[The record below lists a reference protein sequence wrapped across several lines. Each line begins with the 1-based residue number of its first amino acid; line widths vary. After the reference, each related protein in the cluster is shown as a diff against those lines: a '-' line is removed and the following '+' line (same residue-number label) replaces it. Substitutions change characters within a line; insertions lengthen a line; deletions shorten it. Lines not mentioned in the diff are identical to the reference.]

1 MKFDPGK
8 AWPHPVL
15 RPPSYGDDYPNAEFE
30 VEIEVKRTIK
40 STAVEVEACFELSE
54 PSLLELLNQDK
65 AQFVLLVRSTQTH
78 CRQLLQ
84 SGQPNIKHSFP
95 AGSLSGRV
103 EFAPF
108 LVCIEALPD
117 FQAEGWH
124 SDFAGRKFDIQ
135 PGAVLA
141 EEVPKDYWIDTAD
154 EAPLGSIFGH
164 RPSPNIADGCWE
176 YELADNHVW
185 IVMSNADAR
194 QYETAR
200 EQASNQPEGQYL
212 MNGLYLP
219 ALIAVL
225 NEVDQDPEEYRDRRW
240 FSSLDQRLE
249 AVECLPLGEN
259 GSNRLVDAQK
269 LLESPFPRMPM
280 IANTEMGHS

>member
-15 RPPSYGDDYPNAEFE
+15 RPPSYGDDYPRAEFE

-40 STAVEVEACFELSE
+40 STAVEVDAFFELSE
-54 PSLLELLNQDK
+54 PSLLKLLKQDK
-65 AQFVLLVRSTQTH
+65 AHFALLIRSSQTH

-84 SGQPNIKHSFP
+84 SSQPNIKHSFP

-108 LVCIEALPD
+108 LVCIEALSD
-117 FQAEGWH
+117 FHAEGWH
-124 SDFAGRKFDIQ
+124 SDFAGRKFDIE

-141 EEVPKDYWIDTAD
+141 EDVPKDYWIDTAD
-154 EAPLGSIFGH
+154 EAPLGSIFAH
-164 RPSPNIADGCWE
+164 KCHSDIPDGRWK
-176 YELADNHVW
+176 YELLEDHVW
-185 IVMSNADAR
+185 IVMSDADSR
-194 QYETAR
+194 QYGIAR
-200 EQASNQPEGQYL
+200 EQIGNQPEGQYL

-225 NEVDQDPEEYRDRRW
+225 NEVDQNAGDYQDCRW
-240 FSSLDQRLE
+240 FFSLDQRLE
-249 AVECLPLGEN
+249 AVGCSSLGKN
-259 GSNRLVDAQK
+259 SANRLVDAQK
-269 LLESPFPRMPM
+269 LLDSPFLRMPL
-280 IANTEMGHS
+280 IARAGMDDS